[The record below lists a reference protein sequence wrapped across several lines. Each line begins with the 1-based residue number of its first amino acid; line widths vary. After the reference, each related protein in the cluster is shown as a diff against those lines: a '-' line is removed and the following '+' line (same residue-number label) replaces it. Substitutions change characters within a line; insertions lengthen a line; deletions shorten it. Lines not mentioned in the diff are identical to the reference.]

1 MLSFKEI
8 RELIDLVSERH
19 LAGLE
24 IEQAGFRVRIEG
36 VHPAAETGTAS
47 APAQPARASRLLESA
62 AATPPAPVE
71 DKTLHVI
78 TSPIVGTFYRSP
90 SPEADAFADVGQRV
104 ARGKILCIIESM
116 KLMNEIESDVEGE
129 IVEVYPRNGQ
139 PVEYG
144 EKLFAIR
151 RGRVSVK
158 RVPASPPGVLAPRRL
173 PCSRKSSSPTAA
185 RSRCGSSRR
194 AASSGSRRSR
204 STARRIATR
213 STCATRTRTSA
224 SGRTPRRLRT

>member
-36 VHPAAETGTAS
+36 VHPAGNGVAHS
-47 APAQPARASRLLESA
+47 SA
-62 AATPPAPVE
+62 AAAAALPVPAAAAVPTPPAE

-90 SPEADAFADVGQRV
+90 SPEADSFAEVGQRV

-139 PVEYG
+139 PVE
-144 EKLFAIR
+144 
-151 RGRVSVK
+151 
-158 RVPASPPGVLAPRRL
+158 
-173 PCSRKSSSPTAA
+173 
-185 RSRCGSSRR
+185 
-194 AASSGSRRSR
+194 
-204 STARRIATR
+204 
-213 STCATRTRTSA
+213 
-224 SGRTPRRLRT
+224 

>member
-8 RELIDLVSERH
+8 RELIDLVSERG
-19 LAGLE
+19 LSALE

-36 VHPAAETGTAS
+36 VGSAGSNGASAATTPSPAVPAPAA
-47 APAQPARASRLLESA
+47 APAA
-62 AATPPAPVE
+62 PPEADPR
-71 DKTLHVI
+71 LHVI

-90 SPEADAFADVGQRV
+90 SPESDSFAEVGQKV

-129 IVEVYPRNGQ
+129 ILEVYPKNGQ

-151 RGRVSVK
+151 
-158 RVPASPPGVLAPRRL
+158 LA
-173 PCSRKSSSPTAA
+173 A
-185 RSRCGSSRR
+185 
-194 AASSGSRRSR
+194 
-204 STARRIATR
+204 
-213 STCATRTRTSA
+213 
-224 SGRTPRRLRT
+224 

>member
-8 RELIDLVSERH
+8 RELIDLVSERG
-19 LAGLE
+19 LAALE

-36 VHPAAETGTAS
+36 VRAASNGAGEPAAAVGGYTATPL
-47 APAQPARASRLLESA
+47 AGGASNASLPA
-62 AATPPAPVE
+62 AATAPAAPAAPAE

-90 SPEADAFADVGQRV
+90 SPESDSFAEVGQRV

-151 RGRVSVK
+151 
-158 RVPASPPGVLAPRRL
+158 LA
-173 PCSRKSSSPTAA
+173 A
-185 RSRCGSSRR
+185 
-194 AASSGSRRSR
+194 
-204 STARRIATR
+204 
-213 STCATRTRTSA
+213 
-224 SGRTPRRLRT
+224 

>member
-8 RELIDLVSERH
+8 RELIDLVAERH

-36 VHPAAETGTAS
+36 VHPAGNGAASAYGAGAAALPPLEPAAS
-47 APAQPARASRLLESA
+47 APPV
-62 AATPPAPVE
+62 PVE

-78 TSPIVGTFYRSP
+78 TSPIVGTFYRSA
-90 SPEADAFADVGQRV
+90 SPEADPFADVGQRV

-129 IVEVYPRNGQ
+129 IVEVFPRNGQ

-151 RGRVSVK
+151 
-158 RVPASPPGVLAPRRL
+158 LA
-173 PCSRKSSSPTAA
+173 A
-185 RSRCGSSRR
+185 
-194 AASSGSRRSR
+194 
-204 STARRIATR
+204 
-213 STCATRTRTSA
+213 
-224 SGRTPRRLRT
+224 